1 MTTERRRGGALSS
14 FTEKFRFPIW
24 KIDRVE
30 IISLYAVRKNS
41 RNNIMDCIEVF
52 RQAEKEIAESGKLS
66 LTARRKIWQT
76 MGEIEPRERDSL
88 KPRSLTEPL
97 KKRAYLAL
105 ACAKKVM
112 PMWCSVDPDDK
123 SPQNLIKKSL
133 AYLDGKIT
141 VKELQVERKQSTIDD
156 FMNAVDEYGEFASAA
171 VAAWDAMVVALED
184 ESYLEPWDSDLTDE
198 DIDAYERDAA
208 KEACVAW
215 SNAYTDGDNGKYVI
229 REMGFWAW
237 YLEEAAKIAG
247 LENYRFPPRYIKAF
261 KEKQNPPKPV
271 PEEVTLESFCEFLGV
286 GEYVYNIKGESE
298 ISYYNK
304 KTDNYDKTEY
314 FDIYQITARLPQEY
328 GICPVCKKPVYNI
341 DCFFADRGLDWD
353 EFAVPKKYPQIDIT
367 RLCLQFRCPD
377 HPKEWIYNIPNGY
390 RNYKDGVKR
399 YIKGEGRLEK
409 LLEELERRT
418 VTKYCKVWA
427 DEIIINGKNCRSV
440 EEIENKK
447 EELGLVDTGWIDKAN
462 GIYRLDLRQFLSN
475 FFVFRF
481 PFSKFVQYTK
491 NMNDDTAGYR
501 AVLKEDEGIVEFE
514 VRDFRFKCFMENG
527 QPIYMQIEQL
537 KKL

>member
-76 MGEIEPRERDSL
+76 MGEIEPRDRDSL

-105 ACAKKVM
+105 VCAKKVM

-141 VKELQVERKQSTIDD
+141 IKELQVERKQSTIDD
-156 FMNAVDEYGEFASAA
+156 FMNAVDEYGESASAA
-171 VAAWDAMVVALED
+171 VAAWDAMVVTLED

-229 REMGFWAW
+229 REMRFWAW

-328 GICPVCKKPVYNI
+328 GICPVCKKPIDNI
-341 DCFFADRGLDWD
+341 KCFFADRGLDWD

-491 NMNDDTAGYR
+491 NNNDDTGYR

-527 QPIYMQIEQL
+527 QPIYMQIEQR